1 MTILKQLH
9 GVFKYQQSQKR
20 KSNIYSIKL
29 SNTGLNPDMSQITYY
44 TKDEII
50 NKISKPGNPIP
61 ENNYTGN
68 NTDDEYSYDYV
79 VSNFESLSKQLGW
92 LTKNINNNT
101 VYYNSLDEEKENIKT
116 ELRKELELNIKNII
130 NEYMP
135 VHTMLWK
142 IIYEGK

>member
-1 MTILKQLH
+1 
-9 GVFKYQQSQKR
+9 
-20 KSNIYSIKL
+20 
-29 SNTGLNPDMSQITYY
+29 MSQITYY

-50 NKISKPGNPIP
+50 NKISKPGNPTP

-68 NTDDEYSYDYV
+68 NTDDEYVYNNEENKFYKKMPDGSYEV
-79 VSNFESLSKQLGW
+79 VSDFESLSKKLGW
-92 LTKNINNNT
+92 LTKNINNIT

-135 VHTMLWK
+135 LHTMLWK